1 MPLQPAA
8 RMSAAL
14 ICAVSWVALTNAV
27 VRGLPLKATTEP
39 EKGVGGAGG
48 GTEGLF
54 ALPETKFEP
63 FTVSVNAAP
72 LGLAVAGLRLVISGV
87 FV

>member
-39 EKGVGGAGG
+39 ENGGCGGIAGLG
-48 GTEGLF
+48 IF

-72 LGLAVAGLRLVISGV
+72 LGLAIAGLRLEIRGV